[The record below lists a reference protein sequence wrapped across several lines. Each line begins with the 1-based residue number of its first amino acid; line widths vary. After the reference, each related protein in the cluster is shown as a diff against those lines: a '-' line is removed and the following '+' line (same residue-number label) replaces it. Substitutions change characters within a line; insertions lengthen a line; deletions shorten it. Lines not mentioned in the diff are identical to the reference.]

1 MVGAVSRRLLK
12 ELKDYQKEPNP
23 DLAEL
28 SPIQDDNILIWKAEL
43 RGEADTPY
51 EGIISLDISE
61 EMYCCKRGK
70 VLKCG
75 FIPGGHW
82 TLHIDIPKTYP
93 IHPPKIKFVTKICHP
108 NVSFKTGEICLDIL
122 KTAWSPA
129 WTLQSA
135 CMAIR
140 LLLSNPEPTSPLNCD
155 AANLLRCGDLMGY
168 ESL

>member
-1 MVGAVSRRLLK
+1 MAEAVARRLLK

-28 SPIQDDNILIWKAEL
+28 SPISDDNLLIWKAVL
-43 RGEADTPY
+43 RGEPDTPY
-51 EGIISLDISE
+51 EG
-61 EMYCCKRGK
+61 
-70 VLKCG
+70 
-75 FIPGGHW
+75 HW
-82 TLHIDIPKTYP
+82 ILRIEIPKTYP
-93 IHPPKIKFVTKICHP
+93 IHPPKIKFLTKICHP
-108 NVSFKTGEICLDIL
+108 NISFKTGEICLDIL

-155 AANLLRCGDLMGY
+155 AANLLRCGDFMGY
-168 ESL
+168 ESLVKMYTQLYAMNQQENEASS